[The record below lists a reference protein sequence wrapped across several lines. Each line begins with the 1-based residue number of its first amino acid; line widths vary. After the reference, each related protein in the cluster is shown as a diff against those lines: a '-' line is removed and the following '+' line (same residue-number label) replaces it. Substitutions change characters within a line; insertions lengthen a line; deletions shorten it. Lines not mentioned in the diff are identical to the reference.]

1 MELAKRQE
9 TYPFVYLL
17 PACAMA
23 NRYDFT
29 TSVVRLFK
37 TDRQAENL
45 YNGRVSLF
53 SSVDDLKKVDPD
65 FLKQVFEDLCKEN
78 GLDPASYS
86 GDPAHRLYRVC
97 YEVGD
102 YVKTAGLVLSGKQV
116 QRHLYEFNNKKI
128 AEKVET
134 WRYPRQAR
142 IILKAVLATGTA
154 HHTEDDL
161 QKLML
166 NLIAT
171 GQLKTKQDH
180 WRIFQYYRPQ
190 YINDGFL
197 IRGGGEFDT
206 PEVDDVE
213 ASNT

>member
-1 MELAKRQE
+1 MNLAAQQE
-9 TYPFVYLL
+9 AFPYVYLL

-37 TDRQAENL
+37 SDKQA
-45 YNGRVSLF
+45 YNVYNSKVSLF
-53 SSVDDLKKVDPD
+53 TSVDDLKVVDPD
-65 FLKQVFEDLCKEN
+65 FLKVVFDDLCTEHN
-78 GLDPASYS
+78 LNPDSYS
-86 GDPAHRLYRVC
+86 GDPAHRLLRVC

-102 YVKTAGLVLSGKQV
+102 YVKRAGLVQSGKQV
-116 QRHLYEFNNKKI
+116 QRHLYQFNLKFI

-142 IILKAVLATGTA
+142 IILKAVLATGSA
-154 HHTEDDL
+154 HHTEDEL

-166 NLIAT
+166 NLLST
-171 GQLKTKQDH
+171 GQLKTKQDQ

-206 PEVDDVE
+206 PEEDDVE
-213 ASNT
+213 DHG